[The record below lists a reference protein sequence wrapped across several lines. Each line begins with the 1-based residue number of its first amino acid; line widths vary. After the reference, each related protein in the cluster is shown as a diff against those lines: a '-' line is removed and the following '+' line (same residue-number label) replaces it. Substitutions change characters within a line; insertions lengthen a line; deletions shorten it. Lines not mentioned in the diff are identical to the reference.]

1 MIGAILVMIDIV
13 KRQKQAVS
21 VLLEFICFVFL
32 YASVFENFATLMGWY
47 GYGRSL
53 LMLFNVPLSVPIM
66 EYIVVYCALRIAE
79 TMKLPLFG
87 IPVFA
92 GTIGMLTDFSLDPLA
107 VSQRFVT
114 IEGEIGRWTWFPGT
128 NEIQIFRIPI
138 YNFTGWFLLCGYAAL
153 LISLGRRWYEKTR
166 YPRAVGY
173 LYPPLAMLL
182 SLLVLVSPIS
192 NFLLW
197 LEPLMKK
204 GSIGEIIMVCL
215 VFVTFIAVLFHWR
228 IKINERPVWK
238 KDSLYGGLL
247 IGFQCS
253 HLLFTIIG
261 GYWEILPFTLP
272 FAAALLL
279 LIAYVYKKE
288 AVTQT

>member
-1 MIGAILVMIDIV
+1 
-13 KRQKQAVS
+13 
-21 VLLEFICFVFL
+21 
-32 YASVFENFATLMGWY
+32 
-47 GYGRSL
+47 
-53 LMLFNVPLSVPIM
+53 
-66 EYIVVYCALRIAE
+66 
-79 TMKLPLFG
+79 
-87 IPVFA
+87 
-92 GTIGMLTDFSLDPLA
+92 
-107 VSQRFVT
+107 
-114 IEGEIGRWTWFPGT
+114 
-128 NEIQIFRIPI
+128 
-138 YNFTGWFLLCGYAAL
+138 
-153 LISLGRRWYEKTR
+153 
-166 YPRAVGY
+166 
-173 LYPPLAMLL
+173 
-182 SLLVLVSPIS
+182 
-192 NFLLW
+192 
-197 LEPLMKK
+197 MKK